1 MAERKM
7 IDADGHIRE
16 IESDVFE
23 YLPEHYKSRR
33 DAVLYFPLLPHH
45 GWHRQ
50 AGSGGMGASFLVPT
64 LEDWRKAL
72 DQGNIEAAVVYPT
85 RFMHIGQVGMVDF
98 AVDLSRAYNDYLYD
112 RFLCQESRLKGIAVL
127 PLQERRRSRCRAA
140 PRSEGVR
147 HGGRSF
153 ARRRTASTLGP
164 SGFLS
169 SLRGG

>member
-7 IDADGHIRE
+7 VDADGHIRE

-64 LEDWRKAL
+64 LEDWQKAL
-72 DQGNIEAAVVYPT
+72 AQGNIEAAVVYPT
-85 RFMHIGQVGMVDF
+85 RFMQIGQAAVGDF
-98 AVDLSRAYNDYLYD
+98 AIGLSRASIYYSYF
-112 RFLCQESRLKGIAVL
+112 RF
-127 PLQERRRSRCRAA
+127 RC
-140 PRSEGVR
+140 
-147 HGGRSF
+147 
-153 ARRRTASTLGP
+153 
-164 SGFLS
+164 
-169 SLRGG
+169 